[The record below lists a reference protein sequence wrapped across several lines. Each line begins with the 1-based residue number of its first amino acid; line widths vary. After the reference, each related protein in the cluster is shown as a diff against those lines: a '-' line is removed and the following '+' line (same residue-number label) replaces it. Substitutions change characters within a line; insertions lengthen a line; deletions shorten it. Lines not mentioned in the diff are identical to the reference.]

1 MSAADLYFEGTL
13 TAGDETIPVRVRHA
27 SRYSLWVR
35 FADGEAESSPTTYS
49 KLSLHIDGKL
59 VETGPCVLTARHEE
73 QTNEFRIVPLES
85 MYNFEKLLFRSKSE
99 VLESAAV
106 NLPLILSYKRR
117 IESRFVEF
125 VSALTYDLN
134 AYRAMFDEID
144 AKVYDEPSEVRA
156 ALQEGVIQTL
166 GGRLLDYLDGSY
178 ERLREITN
186 GFNDEQHGHHGFYFR
201 KQMWNIILCSDIM
214 TRTNVKPRGYIGDSE
229 MMRMIYDNTYEGET
243 TFGKIVH
250 KHAVRQPAAQAV
262 RNRRLDLA
270 EILREFVGERSE
282 RVPVTERPVKVLS
295 VACGPA
301 MELNEILRTKEDCA
315 ALHYSLL
322 DQDRDALS
330 EAAGVIER
338 VSQRLGAT
346 LAADFIKE
354 SVRTMLVA
362 RELQARWGQ
371 FDFIYSMGLFD
382 YLTRPV
388 ATALIKKL
396 YSLLLPGGMMII
408 GNFLAEHPT
417 MIYMAYWMDWMLIYR
432 TEEEMLELAADID
445 GAETIVRHDA
455 TGIQLFLQIRKPA
468 VDDG

>member
-1 MSAADLYFEGTL
+1 MSASDLYFEGIL
-13 TAGDETIPVRVRHA
+13 TAGEETIPVRVRHA

-35 FADGEAESSPTTYS
+35 FEDGEAESNPTTYS

-59 VETGPCVLTARHEE
+59 VETGPCVLTEPNEE
-73 QTNEFRIVPLES
+73 ATNEFRVVPLES
-85 MYNFEKLLFRSKSE
+85 MYNFEKLLFRAKPE

-117 IESRFVEF
+117 IESQFVEF

-144 AKVYDEPSEVRA
+144 AKIHDEPREVRA
-156 ALQEGVIQTL
+156 TLQEGIIRAL
-166 GGRLLDYLDGSY
+166 GGRLMDYLDGSY
-178 ERLREITN
+178 ERLREITTAF
-186 GFNDEQHGHHGFYFR
+186 GEEEHGHHGFYFR

-214 TRTNVKPRGYIGDSE
+214 ARTNLKPRGYIGDSE

-262 RNRRLDLA
+262 RNRRVDLA
-270 EILREFVGERSE
+270 EILRAFVGERNA

-338 VSQRLGAT
+338 VSERLGAT
-346 LAADFIKE
+346 LPADFIKE
-354 SVRTMLVA
+354 SVRTMLVT
-362 RELQARWGQ
+362 RELQARWGR

-382 YLTRPV
+382 YLTKPV

-417 MIYMAYWMDWMLIYR
+417 MVYMAYWMDWMLIYR

-445 GAETIVRHDA
+445 GAEATVRSDA
-455 TGIQLFLQIRKPA
+455 TGIQLFLQVRKPA